1 VILKGGESICLDP
14 VFICEKTA
22 YTVSNKVIDIK
33 NLLAST
39 IGFESIG
46 CVQNRDKYGKR
57 YSRSFYK

>member
-1 VILKGGESICLDP
+1 M
-14 VFICEKTA
+14 FICEKTA